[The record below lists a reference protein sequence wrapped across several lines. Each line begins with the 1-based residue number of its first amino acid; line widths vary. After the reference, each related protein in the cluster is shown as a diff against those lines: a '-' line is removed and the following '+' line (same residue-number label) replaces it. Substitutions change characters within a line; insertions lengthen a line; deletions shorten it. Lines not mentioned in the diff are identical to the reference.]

1 MIYVNPLQH
10 PLQDVTIN
18 MFPIRPFFWST
29 YFCLPEDTSMSEAN
43 NALCF
48 AHPYNLVQDLRERL
62 WDMSDKRREEDSQEK
77 NSLVENG
84 WLEDHKAFLINHF
97 ATLIQVSLMT
107 KFIISHSQQQV
118 VSFYYK
124 VQSITQVHSGQ

>member
-1 MIYVNPLQH
+1 
-10 PLQDVTIN
+10 
-18 MFPIRPFFWST
+18 
-29 YFCLPEDTSMSEAN
+29 MSEAN

-107 KFIISHSQQQV
+107 KFIISHSQQQI